1 MKNEQT
7 NQSRLRSKSNAIG
20 LNLLVDFIG
29 QPRVLA
35 STLVEVVHTIISL
48 ADVEA
53 CSLEVYLLQLKS
65 IYKRDRPISKRRLS
79 LLTHSAK
86 S

>member
-7 NQSRLRSKSNAIG
+7 NQRRLRSKPNAID

-35 STLVEVVHTIISL
+35 STLVEVVHSIVRS
-48 ADVEA
+48 ANVET

-65 IYKRDRPISKRRLS
+65 IYKTDRPISKRRLS

>member
-7 NQSRLRSKSNAIG
+7 NQSKLCSKSNGIG

-35 STLVEVVHTIISL
+35 STLVEVVHTIVRL
-48 ADVEA
+48 ADIEA
-53 CSLEVYLLQLKS
+53 CSLEVYLLQFKS
-65 IYKRDRPISKRRLS
+65 IYKRDRRKINNSGRYDVN
-79 LLTHSAK
+79 
-86 S
+86 